1 MGGSSKAT
9 GDRALSRSY
18 RWCGLPDAD
27 PAGPVTVYTDLIA
40 AFRGSTVRV
49 PTPPLLVPPRSPSR
63 LLARE
68 SARRGGETRAAA
80 AATALERNQMQS
92 ETKALSPTIKLAT
105 ANPGARPT
113 IIAGDAGS
121 EWINKF
127 PCSAGAGPVS
137 LTPSFGPSGPL
148 ALQLFLV
155 QAQLAAQRTLQASVF
170 PAAAVPGAA
179 PALLAIINQL
189 LFTAIGMSGHPAR
202 PTAAPFCGLFQQ
214 GPDGPRSPHVAHTGG
229 PGFPF
234 VGNEAATVTPQFPRD
249 AGSRSALA
257 GGGGGGG
264 SAPGTWNSQHQAQSR
279 FLPAGNSAVL
289 PASSAAAAGGRMT
302 TTMMMALNSSS
313 SGRSSGQ
320 QQNPPHF
327 SREPISQRSKLQP
340 TPPSHNGQQQQHQG
354 PTWARSGQRH
364 GMSEERASNIL
375 ATFGLSS
382 EDLGHLAAYPDEELT
397 PHNLP
402 RILQEIQSRKRDNG
416 FATTTIAN
424 HNDER
429 TRRIGEGRSGSL
441 VPYRVDVPDGD
452 GLGHVLYAGTSSFSC
467 KELLEVY
474 NPEEPTSDGYEDARE
489 WALPGSCEFAPP
501 SETDS
506 VKSCGSGSGSA
517 TGSGSGCASRM
528 GRSDAVRPPAGA
540 RGPAALGWERLGRT
554 EPTAEEAEDFLGLPA
569 AAFPRTCAVCGVR
582 LLCDKGWRQHI
593 TGKKHKSKC
602 RVFALRSPPQ
612 FGLPGNGPSPSV
624 DGPSGA
630 SPAFGGFAT
639 LPSLPPGAP
648 PTPAQQVYRFTG
660 NLGNESEN
668 AAHGVGT
675 SCGKLA
681 RMPPPQEPPPLANG
695 TRLFLSPPRPGRCAP
710 QPPWDAAKR
719 LPPIRRIPPPA
730 SGPRAAIR
738 ISQAALGASG
748 RNRRRPGAF
757 PCLAPRAPLRP
768 TVGTIGA
775 SGVPSFDPEVEI
787 LASGDS
793 WNDASVKDGAG
804 RPDSAGR
811 VVHFHN
817 LPPVAFTEAD
827 IIRLGLPFGKVT
839 NYILMRSKNQA
850 FLEMARPEAA
860 RALVRTYAAQPPLL
874 QEQPVAVQM
883 SSSYQRLVLKVPFP
897 PVAKPG
903 RPVDEVLME
912 ETGHS
917 ARARPGTAQSRVRS
931 RSPLSRDRESP
942 TANAARSFS
951 PVPWKRSRSP
961 WRRESLS
968 SSSPGPS
975 TPSPRRQPQSPLE
988 NPSQGRTR
996 PTSPREHEATMDDGE
1011 TMMRESETKGE
1022 SETTTRENGARPSP
1036 APSELEDLA
1045 QGAWRRDPTERR
1057 GDGAGETRG
1066 GASMGGGAG
1075 GGATEEPSRL
1085 HTLRDRDEEQDFF
1098 LGDVGFV
1105 TVDEVG
1111 AEEEMGE
1118 EEKGSVHLV
1127 VGEGSGGEE
1136 AAAADEVAAAA
1147 AASVAARLVDERAPP
1162 GGGDRPSGDEVA
1174 NLPDVAPRGGD
1185 AADTEETAPA
1195 PVPAANGDGR
1205 SEGTADAD
1213 AEAPAPPRVPR
1224 GTRDEPASFPRSR
1237 RSESDGDVQ
1246 NAEGPRPGVVME
1258 GDEGAGSGDDRR
1270 DGWPRVVKPAG
1281 QPLAPELQLLTG
1293 GFGLPPT
1300 EFNTNV
1306 RRFKSGVNF
1315 VVPRTGFYCLLCR
1328 LFYVCES
1335 SAREGHCR
1343 SPTHY
1348 RNVERYLIQRLREL
1362 GESGLG
1368 EAMGAECGE
1377 HVAEGHRTQL

>member
-1 MGGSSKAT
+1 MTKRAAEGSCLIFADSFTGSNVLRAPPRRRATRGAPKPSELGGARH
-9 GDRALSRSY
+9 GR
-18 RWCGLPDAD
+18 CGLPDAD

-68 SARRGGETRAAA
+68 SARRGGETRAAAAA

-179 PALLAIINQL
+179 PALLAVINQL

-279 FLPAGNSAVL
+279 FHPAGNSAVL

-602 RVFALRSPPQ
+602 RVFALR
-612 FGLPGNGPSPSV
+612 FGRCLHPAV
-624 DGPSGA
+624 DGPWLIAMNTG
-630 SPAFGGFAT
+630 PCGGK
-639 LPSLPPGAP
+639 
-648 PTPAQQVYRFTG
+648 VYRFTG

-695 TRLFLSPPRPGRCAP
+695 TRLFLSPPRPGR
-710 QPPWDAAKR
+710 
-719 LPPIRRIPPPA
+719 
-730 SGPRAAIR
+730 
-738 ISQAALGASG
+738 
-748 RNRRRPGAF
+748 
-757 PCLAPRAPLRP
+757 
-768 TVGTIGA
+768 
-775 SGVPSFDPEVEI
+775 
-787 LASGDS
+787 
-793 WNDASVKDGAG
+793 
-804 RPDSAGR
+804 AGR

-897 PVAKPG
+897 PVAVGSRNPG
-903 RPVDEVLME
+903 SLVCPLLYR
-912 ETGHS
+912 
-917 ARARPGTAQSRVRS
+917 RRSRVRS

-1213 AEAPAPPRVPR
+1213 AEAPAPPPSASRHAGRTRVLPAKPQVGIRRRRTERR
-1224 GTRDEPASFPRSR
+1224 GTTARGGDGGGRGGRQRAAFEVGSSSLYFPLPQMLPQLRGRRCASLCV
-1237 RSESDGDVQ
+1237 SEGH
-1246 NAEGPRPGVVME
+1246 AEVDATKLHVT
-1258 GDEGAGSGDDRR
+1258 S
-1270 DGWPRVVKPAG
+1270 
-1281 QPLAPELQLLTG
+1281 LQLNWFTRVAEVESAWSREDALHAA
-1293 GFGLPPT
+1293 LPPA
-1300 EFNTNV
+1300 
-1306 RRFKSGVNF
+1306 GVNF

>member
-1 MGGSSKAT
+1 
-9 GDRALSRSY
+9 
-18 RWCGLPDAD
+18 
-27 PAGPVTVYTDLIA
+27 
-40 AFRGSTVRV
+40 
-49 PTPPLLVPPRSPSR
+49 
-63 LLARE
+63 
-68 SARRGGETRAAA
+68 
-80 AATALERNQMQS
+80 
-92 ETKALSPTIKLAT
+92 
-105 ANPGARPT
+105 
-113 IIAGDAGS
+113 
-121 EWINKF
+121 
-127 PCSAGAGPVS
+127 
-137 LTPSFGPSGPL
+137 
-148 ALQLFLV
+148 
-155 QAQLAAQRTLQASVF
+155 
-170 PAAAVPGAA
+170 
-179 PALLAIINQL
+179 
-189 LFTAIGMSGHPAR
+189 MSGHPAR

-234 VGNEAATVTPQFPRD
+234 VGNEAATATPQFPRD

-264 SAPGTWNSQHQAQSR
+264 GGGGSAPGTWNSQHHAQSHFR
-279 FLPAGNSAVL
+279 PAGNSAVL

-302 TTMMMALNSSS
+302 TTTTMMMSLNSSS
-313 SGRSSGQ
+313 SGRSSRQ
-320 QQNPPHF
+320 QQNLPHF
-327 SREPISQRSKLQP
+327 SREPISQGSKLQP

-354 PTWARSGQRH
+354 PTWARSGQRQ

-602 RVFALRSPPQ
+602 RVFALRFPTWRPAADSLHRSPPQ

-630 SPAFGGFAT
+630 SPAFGGFAA

-648 PTPAQQVYRFTG
+648 PTPAQQ
-660 NLGNESEN
+660 
-668 AAHGVGT
+668 
-675 SCGKLA
+675 
-681 RMPPPQEPPPLANG
+681 
-695 TRLFLSPPRPGRCAP
+695 
-710 QPPWDAAKR
+710 
-719 LPPIRRIPPPA
+719 
-730 SGPRAAIR
+730 
-738 ISQAALGASG
+738 
-748 RNRRRPGAF
+748 
-757 PCLAPRAPLRP
+757 
-768 TVGTIGA
+768 
-775 SGVPSFDPEVEI
+775 
-787 LASGDS
+787 
-793 WNDASVKDGAG
+793 DGAG

-883 SSSYQRLVLKVPFP
+883 SSSYQRLVLK
-897 PVAKPG
+897 KPG

-917 ARARPGTAQSRVRS
+917 ARARAGTAQSRVRS

-942 TANAARSFS
+942 TANAVRSFS

-1011 TMMRESETKGE
+1011 TMMRESET
-1022 SETTTRENGARPSP
+1022 TTTRENGARLSP
-1036 APSELEDLA
+1036 APNELEDLA

-1066 GASMGGGAG
+1066 GASTGGGAG

-1085 HTLRDRDEEQDFF
+1085 HALRDRDEEQDFF

-1127 VGEGSGGEE
+1127 VGEGSGGGEE
-1136 AAAADEVAAAA
+1136 AAADEVAAAA
-1147 AASVAARLVDERAPP
+1147 ATASVAARLVDERAPP

-1174 NLPDVAPRGGD
+1174 NLPDVAPHGGD

-1205 SEGTADAD
+1205 SEETADAD
-1213 AEAPAPPRVPR
+1213 AEAPALPREPR

-1237 RSESDGDVQ
+1237 SSESDGDVRD
-1246 NAEGPRPGVVME
+1246 AEGPRPRVMME

-1270 DGWPRVVKPAG
+1270 DGLPGVVKPAG
-1281 QPLAPELQLLTG
+1281 QPLAPEILSDLKRCTESPACVSVSAAGEESLS
-1293 GFGLPPT
+1293 PPI
-1300 EFNTNV
+1300 
-1306 RRFKSGVNF
+1306 GVNF